1 MPCWGAGVPPEPPV
15 SVSPV
20 PGAGVPPEPPVSVSP
35 VPGGVVTGGVV
46 PVSVSPVPGGVVTGG
61 VVPYNRK
68 RPNIFGSGKTSS
80 VIRDILLLSEDK

>member
-20 PGAGVPPEPPVSVSP
+20 P
-35 VPGGVVTGGVV
+35 GVVTGGVV